1 MMGSSYIAIIPETKY
16 DDMMVILSRVV
27 ALRVEK
33 NGQIERILNSSKR
46 ERLPI

>member
-1 MMGSSYIAIIPETKY
+1 MMGSNYIAIIQETKY